1 MPNIRVIPAT
11 RQHMASAQ
19 AASLS
24 TKRRAAA
31 YARVS
36 TDKDEQET
44 SFEAQVSY
52 YTDYITKRP
61 DWELVRV
68 YTDEGITGTSI
79 KRRDGFNQMVRDAID
94 GKIDLIVTKSVSRFA
109 RNTVDSLQTIRKLK
123 DIGCE
128 VYFEKEA
135 IWSFDGKGELLI
147 TIMSSLAQEEARSI
161 SENVTWGQR
170 KRFSD
175 GKVSLPYAQFLGYEK
190 GEDGLP
196 KIVEAEAD
204 IVRLIFRL
212 FIEGKTPS
220 AIARFLAANG
230 IPSPAGRETWQ
241 VATIRS
247 ILQNEKY
254 AGQALLQKKFT
265 VDFLTKK
272 QKINEGEVPQYFV
285 ENSHPAIIE
294 PEEFEAVQAEL
305 ARRNALGRPMGC
317 NSPFSAR
324 IVCGECGGYYGSKVW
339 SSNTKYR
346 RIIWQCN
353 EKYKSGTRCKTPHV
367 TEEDVKARFLAV
379 WNSISVNREELIADC
394 RAAKAALCDCKAIDA
409 ELAELQR
416 EIEVV
421 TELSRKAI
429 FENARTA
436 VNQEEFQSRN
446 DGYLDR
452 HRRAMERVTELEETK
467 RQRHYK
473 AKILGTFIR
482 DLSASPLVMEEF
494 DEKLWASSIDRVK
507 VMPDGKLIFRL
518 KDGTEVEG

>member
-1 MPNIRVIPAT
+1 
-11 RQHMASAQ
+11 
-19 AASLS
+19 
-24 TKRRAAA
+24 
-31 YARVS
+31 
-36 TDKDEQET
+36 
-44 SFEAQVSY
+44 
-52 YTDYITKRP
+52 
-61 DWELVRV
+61 
-68 YTDEGITGTSI
+68 
-79 KRRDGFNQMVRDAID
+79 
-94 GKIDLIVTKSVSRFA
+94 
-109 RNTVDSLQTIRKLK
+109 
-123 DIGCE
+123 
-128 VYFEKEA
+128 
-135 IWSFDGKGELLI
+135 
-147 TIMSSLAQEEARSI
+147 
-161 SENVTWGQR
+161 
-170 KRFSD
+170 
-175 GKVSLPYAQFLGYEK
+175 
-190 GEDGLP
+190 
-196 KIVEAEAD
+196 VEAEAD